1 MLDLNKCTQGA
12 NLVLWLFNQAVL
24 WQLFL
29 MVTQWQDS
37 KHLSYLHR

>member
-1 MLDLNKCTQGA
+1 MLDLNKRTQGA
-12 NLVLWLFNQAVL
+12 NLVLWLINQAVSQ
-24 WQLFL
+24 QLCL